1 MPPEAYARQFALAR
15 RIEAAAARVAAAV
28 TAADAAHKRLAA
40 GGPAD
45 LDLRVQALL
54 GPDFGGGLVAP
65 PPPGLTPLRTLAGK
79 LRRFL
84 DAVDDADVPPSPDVE
99 AGFAQIEPVVEA
111 SLAASKTLLTQV
123 LSTPPP

>member
-1 MPPEAYARQFALAR
+1 
-15 RIEAAAARVAAAV
+15 VAAAV
-28 TAADAAHKRLAA
+28 SAAEAAHTRLAA

-79 LRRFL
+79 LWRFL
-84 DAVDDADVPPSPDVE
+84 DAVDDADAPPSPDVE

-111 SLAASKTLLTQV
+111 ALAAWTALQTQV
-123 LSTPPP
+123 PPAP